1 MFFGADQRV
10 CSKIRET
17 ICSPDGSSGLPPDPG
32 GRGRGVPPGYPNLV
46 ALQRFSRTLSD
57 MPTTAVRFTLTTLS
71 TLTVA
76 LGVYVVPTTHPHAG
90 AQPLST
96 CEYEDGNT
104 DGMPCNWVDPDTGT
118 VYRVSS
124 ENYR

>member
-1 MFFGADQRV
+1 M
-10 CSKIRET
+10 S
-17 ICSPDGSSGLPPDPG
+17 
-32 GRGRGVPPGYPNLV
+32 
-46 ALQRFSRTLSD
+46 
-57 MPTTAVRFTLTTLS
+57 TTAVRFTLTTLS

-76 LGVYVVPTTHPHAG
+76 LGVYVVPTTHTHAD

>member
-1 MFFGADQRV
+1 MA
-10 CSKIRET
+10 
-17 ICSPDGSSGLPPDPG
+17 PPHYRPIVV
-32 GRGRGVPPGYPNLV
+32 RGVGVHPPGYPNLV

-57 MPTTAVRFTLTTLS
+57 MSTTAVRFTLTTLS

-76 LGVYVVPTTHPHAG
+76 LGVYVVPTLHPHADSG
-90 AQPLST
+90 CASA

>member
-1 MFFGADQRV
+1 MA
-10 CSKIRET
+10 
-17 ICSPDGSSGLPPDPG
+17 PPDYRPIVVT
-32 GRGRGVPPGYPNLV
+32 GVGVHPPGYSNLV
-46 ALQRFSRTLSD
+46 ALQQFSRTLSD

-76 LGVYVVPTTHPHAG
+76 LGVYVVPTTHPHAD

>member
-1 MFFGADQRV
+1 MAPPHYRPILGAGV
-10 CSKIRET
+10 GVY
-17 ICSPDGSSGLPPDPG
+17 PW
-32 GRGRGVPPGYPNLV
+32 GRITNHV

-76 LGVYVVPTTHPHAG
+76 LGVYVVPTLHPHAD

-104 DGMPCNWVDPDTGT
+104 DGMPLQLG
-118 VYRVSS
+118 
-124 ENYR
+124 

>member
-1 MFFGADQRV
+1 MAPPHYPPILGA
-10 CSKIRET
+10 
-17 ICSPDGSSGLPPDPG
+17 G
-32 GRGRGVPPGYPNLV
+32 GGVYPWGQDTNHV
-46 ALQRFSRTLSD
+46 ALQRVSRTLSG
-57 MPTTAVRFTLTTLS
+57 MSTTAVRFTLTTLS

-76 LGVYVVPTTHPHAG
+76 LGVYVVPTTYPHAD
-90 AQPLST
+90 AQSLPT

-104 DGMPCNWVDPDTGT
+104 DGMPCNWTDPDTGT

>member
-1 MFFGADQRV
+1 MRRMRWLLRITARSW
-10 CSKIRET
+10 C
-17 ICSPDGSSGLPPDPG
+17 G
-32 GRGRGVPPGYPNLV
+32 GVGVHPPGYPNLV

-57 MPTTAVRFTLTTLS
+57 MSTTAVRFTLTTLS

-76 LGVYVVPTTHPHAG
+76 LGVYVVPTTHPHAD